1 MYAGWL
7 NSQRQPAENAQQVFS
22 GTTCALSRYASYVHV
37 FFYYEEVQ
45 AMKIKFASW
54 LVAVSIAF
62 VLPLCANA
70 ATYSFSLTGSQ
81 EVPPAA
87 SPAAGSA
94 LITIN
99 GDDTITFGVFALGLV
114 GSPTAAHIHSGAAG
128 VNGLPVFDLF
138 APPGTGPL
146 TFPPFTLAFGAG
158 ALSPGLGALINAAP
172 WKYYV
177 NIHTSA
183 FLGGEVRGQFAPV
196 PVPAAVWL
204 LGSALGGLGL
214 VRRRAA

>member
-1 MYAGWL
+1 
-7 NSQRQPAENAQQVFS
+7 
-22 GTTCALSRYASYVHV
+22 
-37 FFYYEEVQ
+37 
-45 AMKIKFASW
+45 MKIKFASW

-70 ATYSFSLTGSQ
+70 ATVAYEFGLTGSQ

-87 SPAAGSA
+87 SLAVGSA
-94 LITIN
+94 LIEIN
-99 GDDTITFGVFALGLV
+99 DDDDTIIFGVFTFGLDDT
-114 GSPTAAHIHSGAAG
+114 PFAAHIHFAPAG
-128 VNGLPVFDLF
+128 VSGPSVFDLF
-138 APPGTGPL
+138 APPGSGPV
-146 TFPPFTLAFGAG
+146 TIAPFTLAFGAG